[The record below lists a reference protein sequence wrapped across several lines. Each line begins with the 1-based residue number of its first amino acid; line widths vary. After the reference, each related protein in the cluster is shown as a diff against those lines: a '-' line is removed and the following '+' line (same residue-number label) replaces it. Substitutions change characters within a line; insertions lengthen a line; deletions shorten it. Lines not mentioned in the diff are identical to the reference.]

1 MKDEE
6 AKKQQDFY
14 HISLSAAAQEDV
26 AKLKNLAINFSQPEV
41 IYKLMYDIFYKKRME
56 DLFKRVLGKNA
67 DKGGI
72 YKITNSNGKVYIGK
86 TVKFLER
93 WRTHAK
99 RGCNIERISGILYE
113 AMFEEG
119 LENFSFEIVEI
130 CDKAAQTEKEKYW
143 IEFYQSDKWGYNL
156 RKG

>member
-1 MKDEE
+1 
-6 AKKQQDFY
+6 
-14 HISLSAAAQEDV
+14 
-26 AKLKNLAINFSQPEV
+26 
-41 IYKLMYDIFYKKRME
+41 ME

-86 TVKFLER
+86 TVKFIER

-99 RGCNIERISGILYE
+99 RGCNIERMNGILYE

-130 CDKAAQTEKEKYW
+130 CDKAA
-143 IEFYQSDKWGYNL
+143 
-156 RKG
+156 